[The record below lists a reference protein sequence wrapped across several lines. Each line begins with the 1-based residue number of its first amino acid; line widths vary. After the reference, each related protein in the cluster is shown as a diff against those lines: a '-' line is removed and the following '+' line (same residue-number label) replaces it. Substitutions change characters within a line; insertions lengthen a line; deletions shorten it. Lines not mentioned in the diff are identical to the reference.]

1 MVKGTCANGNVRSLR
16 WMGAVVLP
24 TMIIIGCA
32 TNEPVIVSSAEYG
45 ALWPF
50 HAGEATLYCG
60 DTGAIWAEI
69 DGQHYAL
76 NALAPAWVEERHP
89 DVVLSDLAPIW
100 RDDPNLPGTKAD
112 LGPVMDRA
120 LAICGG

>member
-1 MVKGTCANGNVRSLR
+1 MAEGSGAKGKVRPLR
-16 WMGAVVLP
+16 WMGAAVLS
-24 TMIIIGCA
+24 TVIFIACA
-32 TNEPVIVSSAEYG
+32 TTEPVVVSSAEYG

-50 HAGEATLYCG
+50 HPGEATLYCG
-60 DTGAIWAEI
+60 GAGAIWAEI

-76 NALAPAWVEERHP
+76 NALASAWVEERHP